1 MHSSYIRG
9 NEKEREKGRI
19 KERGGE
25 GKREEGRDRESF
37 SYQVTS
43 QMSTVAKTEPGQAQE
58 PAVPCG
64 SPAMSA

>member
-9 NEKEREKGRI
+9 KEKEREKGRI

-37 SYQVTS
+37 SY
-43 QMSTVAKTEPGQAQE
+43 
-58 PAVPCG
+58 
-64 SPAMSA
+64 